1 MLSDKSGTKA
11 RIAIVD
17 DEKAMVET
25 LKSFLEDRG
34 FSVSAAH
41 DGEEAL
47 ALIKREKPDVVI
59 LDITMP
65 KMDGR
70 DVLVQLKKDES
81 TKNIPVIMLTVRSE
95 PFDMD
100 YGIELGADDYL
111 PKPCEAHRLLKHIN
125 SILEKR
131 K

>member
-1 MLSDKSGTKA
+1 MSSDGNGRKA

-41 DGEEAL
+41 DGESGLE
-47 ALIKREKPDVVI
+47 LIKREKPDVVI